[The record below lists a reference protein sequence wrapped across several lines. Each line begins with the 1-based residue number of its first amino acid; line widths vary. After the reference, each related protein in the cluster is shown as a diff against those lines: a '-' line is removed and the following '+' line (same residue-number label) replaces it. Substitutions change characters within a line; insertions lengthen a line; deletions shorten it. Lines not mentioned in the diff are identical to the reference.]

1 MAYIVGLKQRIYAEL
16 FDTLFQGC
24 GNLAVQPSNEMFM
37 RANPGSHLT
46 NMTGQGQLAS
56 DNTFVILGMSSSP
69 VFYTLR
75 ATANSIVTR
84 SAVSPTSSTAE
95 DVQWNIEQMTLIQ
108 AQLLFTLMVGEKP
121 EWQGQCRFVPSAAGI
136 AGAVSVS
143 SSAAS
148 GDTDI
153 GNLFINN
160 GDCSYDSLLRLAK
173 PAIISPR
180 QQFKVLANFAAQG
193 TVTAGTGT
201 TLPNDI
207 LNYLNAANVADA
219 TVRDYKSLVYRL
231 LGTLLRHVL

>member
-16 FDTLFQGC
+16 FDTLFQGT
-24 GNLAVQPSNEMFM
+24 GNLGVQPSNELFM

-69 VFYTLR
+69 VFYTLKMLS
-75 ATANSIVTR
+75 ASVVTR
-84 SAVSPTSSTAE
+84 LTTAAAAMDTA
-95 DVQWNIEQMTLIQ
+95 DVQWNIEEMTLIQ
-108 AQLLFTLMVGEKP
+108 AQCLFTLMVGEKP

-136 AGAVSVS
+136 NAAVSVA
-143 SSAAS
+143 SAGTSA
-148 GDTDI
+148 DLDI
-153 GNLFINN
+153 GQIIMNN
-160 GDCSYDSLLRLAK
+160 GDTSYDALLRLAK

-180 QQFKVLANFAAQG
+180 QQFKVLANFAAQN
-193 TVTAGTGT
+193 TTGVAAAAAV
-201 TLPNDI
+201 PSI

-219 TVRDYKSLVYRL
+219 TNRDYKSLTYRL